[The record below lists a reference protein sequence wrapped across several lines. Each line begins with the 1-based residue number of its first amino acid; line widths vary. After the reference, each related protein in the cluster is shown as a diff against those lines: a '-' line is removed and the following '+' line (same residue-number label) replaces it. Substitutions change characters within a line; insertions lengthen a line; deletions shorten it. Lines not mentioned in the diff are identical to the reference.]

1 MPGPEDADDAR
12 DRPAGRVGG
21 GAPSGPRGDRVDQGP
36 PSPFSMTRPAAI
48 PVDSGSAY
56 PEAFRYRLKN
66 KLLGAPLV
74 SEQLRHE
81 RLSRPIALG
90 VLAPDCISSSA
101 YGTEEMLTQLVPFV
115 GLAAFTLVVP
125 ITLAILGVLFFVTLS
140 YVDVIRLYTK
150 AGGSYVVARDNFGPK
165 VAQIAAVALLID
177 YTVTVAVQTSAG
189 TAALTSAV
197 PSLVPWTVP
206 ITVAVVLVLLYGN
219 LRGIRE
225 AGKYFAFPTYF
236 FVLSLA
242 GVIVAGYIKAALGDL
257 HPQKIPPHSVIYGH
271 HFGVPGSGLL
281 MGLAFISLLRSFA
294 NGGSSL
300 TGLEAISN
308 GVSAFRRPESL
319 NARVTLVAM
328 SSVLAFLVFG
338 VTMLARWTHAV
349 PYAVG
354 SPTVLSQEV
363 QDIAG
368 HGVVFY
374 VVQIATLLILYTGG
388 NTSFNGF
395 PFLASF
401 VAGDQFLPR
410 QLTRRGHRLSFSTGI
425 IALAVVS
432 LALIVAFRANV
443 DSLVALYA
451 IGVFTGFTMAGSGLV
466 KHHMTHR
473 GAHWRRK
480 VAVNGF
486 AAILTASVVLIFAF
500 AKFLEGAWVVVLV
513 GPLMYWGLIRMHKQY
528 VREGEE
534 LEVSAAETTEAP
546 VLRRHVVIVLVDNL
560 DMATARAI
568 QYARTLTPDEL
579 RAVHFDI
586 DSRATREVERE
597 WGRLGLRLPLD
608 VVEAPDRRLGRAALD
623 VVADTVAD
631 GDTEC
636 TVLLPRRGFVWGWQ
650 RLLHDRTA
658 DKIAGVVS
666 QVPHVS
672 ATIVPYNLQ
681 GAGARGLFR
690 RGVAQ
695 RMAAQAVARA
705 ASRGREGAATAD
717 PAVVSSVP
725 VPQAPPPDVPTPV
738 PPLPLPPAAAEPGE
752 PGVIGAAGDGAPAE
766 APDAAPDARVPGAER
781 TAVSERIARSE
792 RPARRERPARPERG
806 ERSERSDRRTERIE
820 RREERIERR
829 EEREKKERER
839 ERADRLT
846 DADRALARRAADTRP
861 IGEVE
866 WRQRVRVAGRVKS
879 VRVQPR
885 AGTSNLEAT
894 LADRTGGILLVFQGR
909 PRIPG
914 IEPGARLVAEGMV
927 GAWGRRLAILNPDYE
942 LVGERDD
949 DDPLAPPAP
958 G

>member
-1 MPGPEDADDAR
+1 VTGTAEGQSTEAERAPGDPLDATL
-12 DRPAGRVGG
+12 
-21 GAPSGPRGDRVDQGP
+21 GAEGIGQLP
-36 PSPFSMTRPAAI
+36 PLSSMTRPSAI
-48 PVDSGSAY
+48 PVDSAAAF
-56 PEAFRYRLKN
+56 PEPFRYRLKN
-66 KLLGAPLV
+66 RLLGPPLV
-74 SEQLRHE
+74 NE
-81 RLSRPIALG
+81 RLRQERLGRPTALG

-101 YGTEEMLTQLVPFV
+101 YGTEEMLTQLVPYV

-140 YVDVIRLYTK
+140 YLDVIQLYTK

-206 ITVAVVLVLLYGN
+206 ITVGVVLVLLFGN

-236 FVLSLA
+236 FVISLA
-242 GVIVAGYIKAALGDL
+242 AVIVTGYIKAALGDL
-257 HPQKIPPHSVIYGH
+257 HPQRIPAHHLIYGH
-271 HFGVPGSGLL
+271 AFGTSGRGLL
-281 MGLAFISLLRSFA
+281 LGLAFISLLRSFA

-308 GVSAFRRPESL
+308 SVSAFRQPESR
-319 NARVTLVAM
+319 NARMTLVVM
-328 SSVLAFLVFG
+328 SSVLAFLVLG

-349 PYAVG
+349 PYAAG

-363 QDIAG
+363 VAVAG
-368 HGVVFY
+368 HGAVFY
-374 VVQIATLLILYTGG
+374 AVQIATLLILYTGG

-395 PFLASF
+395 PYLASF

-410 QLTRRGHRLSFSTGI
+410 QLTRRGHRLAFSSGI
-425 IALAVVS
+425 IVLTIVS
-432 LALIVAFRANV
+432 LTLILAFRASV

-451 IGVFTGFTMAGSGLV
+451 IGVFTGFTMAGSGMV
-466 KHHMTHR
+466 KHHLTYR
-473 GAHWRRK
+473 ARHWRRK
-480 VAVNGF
+480 VVVNGF
-486 AAILTASVVLIFAF
+486 AAGLSATVVLIFAF

-513 GPLMYWGLIRMHKQY
+513 GPLMYWGLIRTHKQY
-528 VREGEE
+528 LREDEE
-534 LEVSAAETTEAP
+534 LEVTAAGATEAP

-568 QYARTLTPDEL
+568 QYARTLAPDEL
-579 RAVHFDI
+579 RAVHFDL
-586 DSRATREVERE
+586 DSRATRRLEGE
-597 WGRLGLRLPLD
+597 WGRLGLSRLPLD
-608 VVEAPDRRLGRAALD
+608 VVEVPDRRLGRAALEL
-623 VVADTVAD
+623 VAEAVAD

-636 TVLLPRRGFVWGWQ
+636 TLLLPRRGFKWGWQ

-658 DKIAGVVS
+658 DKIAGFVS

-672 ATIVPYNLQ
+672 ATIVPYNLRSLVAH
-681 GAGARGLFR
+681 GPSSLGI
-690 RGVAQ
+690 AQ
-695 RMAAQAVARA
+695 RMAAEAVARA
-705 ASRGREGAATAD
+705 ASRRGGAVGRGRIAGSTVGAVRNAGD
-717 PAVVSSVP
+717 DIEREAVDRQGAHE
-725 VPQAPPPDVPTPV
+725 QAPDRQGTDRQR
-738 PPLPLPPAAAEPGE
+738 ADKH
-752 PGVIGAAGDGAPAE
+752 GADKHGA
-766 APDAAPDARVPGAER
+766 D
-781 TAVSERIARSE
+781 
-792 RPARRERPARPERG
+792 RER
-806 ERSERSDRRTERIE
+806 DRQ
-820 RREERIERR
+820 
-829 EEREKKERER
+829 EKKERS
-839 ERADRLT
+839 RAAQLT
-846 DADRALARRAADTRP
+846 QADLALARRAADSRP

-914 IEPGARLVAEGMV
+914 IDPGARLVAEGMV

-942 LVGERDD
+942 LVAERDAD
-949 DDPLAPPAP
+949 DAPTDT